1 MLQATLLIEL
11 YYGNPGK
18 GIPYPLL
25 KFTSKFTCPYFC
37 FVFVS
42 FDFPESLQVSRASC
56 LFTPRYLCGCCSVV
70 SHVRLFAT
78 PGTAACQASLSFTI
92 SHSLL
97 KFIST
102 ESVTLSNHL
111 ILYCPFLFFPS
122 IFLSIKVF
130 SNESGL
136 HIRWA
141 KFWNFSFSP
150 SSEFSGLISFRIDWF
165 DFLAIQGT
173 LKSLLQHHN
182 SKASFFRA
190 QPSLWSNSHI
200 QT

>member
-1 MLQATLLIEL
+1 MYLLTVQGTLKSLLQNHSLKASVQCSTFFMVQISHSYMTNGKTINSVQLL
-11 YYGNPGK
+11 
-18 GIPYPLL
+18 
-25 KFTSKFTCPYFC
+25 
-37 FVFVS
+37 
-42 FDFPESLQVSRASC
+42 SR
-56 LFTPRYLCGCCSVV
+56 VQ
-70 SHVRLFAT
+70 LFAT
-78 PGTAACQASLSFTI
+78 PWTAACQASLSFTI

-182 SKASFFRA
+182 SKASFFHA